1 MNLPYE
7 VTAAGMLIITLIFYN
22 YKNWLDL
29 RKNRIFRDIL
39 LAGSIFLAVD
49 SFVEYLAGLSL
60 QSGNI
65 FYCISDVVKNFFGAL
80 IFYLF
85 LLYDLAVVR
94 RMRVQYLWRL
104 KLLSAMIIVVSIA
117 RAGLSVMVCLVDESA
132 VYIHAYKTIHYI
144 QHGLFYMH
152 VDRIM
157 VFADLHQDIT
167 KDRAAYFFLVPY
179 RDYSSRYTGSNRI
192 L

>member
-60 QSGNI
+60 QSGNV

-104 KLLSAMIIVVSIA
+104 NCYL
-117 RAGLSVMVCLVDESA
+117 
-132 VYIHAYKTIHYI
+132 
-144 QHGLFYMH
+144 
-152 VDRIM
+152 
-157 VFADLHQDIT
+157 
-167 KDRAAYFFLVPY
+167 P
-179 RDYSSRYTGSNRI
+179 
-192 L
+192 

>member
-65 FYCISDVVKNFFGAL
+65 FYCISDVVKNFRST
-80 IFYLF
+80 
-85 LLYDLAVVR
+85 D
-94 RMRVQYLWRL
+94 
-104 KLLSAMIIVVSIA
+104 LLSFFAVRSCSCTQNACTVFVAFEIVICHDHRGIYSKG
-117 RAGLSVMVCLVDESA
+117 RTFGNGLS
-132 VYIHAYKTIHYI
+132 
-144 QHGLFYMH
+144 G
-152 VDRIM
+152 R
-157 VFADLHQDIT
+157 
-167 KDRAAYFFLVPY
+167 
-179 RDYSSRYTGSNRI
+179 
-192 L
+192 

>member
-60 QSGNI
+60 QYILLHIRCSE
-65 FYCISDVVKNFFGAL
+65 KFFRST
-80 IFYLF
+80 
-85 LLYDLAVVR
+85 D
-94 RMRVQYLWRL
+94 
-104 KLLSAMIIVVSIA
+104 LLSFFAVRSCSCTQNACTVFVAFEIVICHDHRGIYSKG
-117 RAGLSVMVCLVDESA
+117 RTFGNGLS
-132 VYIHAYKTIHYI
+132 
-144 QHGLFYMH
+144 G
-152 VDRIM
+152 R
-157 VFADLHQDIT
+157 
-167 KDRAAYFFLVPY
+167 
-179 RDYSSRYTGSNRI
+179 
-192 L
+192 